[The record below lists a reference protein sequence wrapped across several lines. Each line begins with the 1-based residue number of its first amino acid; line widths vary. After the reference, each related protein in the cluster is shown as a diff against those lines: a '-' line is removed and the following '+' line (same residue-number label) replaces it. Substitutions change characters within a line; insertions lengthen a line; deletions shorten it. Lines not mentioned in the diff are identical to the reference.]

1 MQTVILGSNHQRAL
15 AKALIDRA
23 PVNAVVTVKPAA
35 RY

>member
-1 MQTVILGSNHQRAL
+1 MQTVILASNHQRAL